1 MGAGSWEIL
10 QGDTDFKLLL
20 KNAKIF
26 HQGFADQTLEFPSPP
41 LSLVLY
47 LSYLE
52 TDGGVAL
59 LCAGSPCV
67 SSSPPIR

>member
-26 HQGFADQTLEFPSPP
+26 HQGFADQTFEISFT
-41 LSLVLY
+41 SLVLY